1 MATKKE
7 RALEVIEEKK
17 ALLWP
22 MSDTLWDHPE
32 TGFHERY
39 AAELY
44 GKTLEQEGF
53 QVERELAGIPTAFS
67 GTYGQGGPV
76 IGFLGEFD
84 ALPGLSQAAGADEKR
99 PVEENGPGHG
109 CGHNLLG
116 VGSLAAAIALK
127 HYLQDSGLP
136 GTVKFF
142 GCPAEENG
150 SGKGFMARDGVFNGV
165 DIAFSWHPGEVNS
178 VSTESTMANYQISYR
193 FQGVSAHAA
202 MSPELGRSALD
213 ALELMNVGVQFLRE
227 HVPTDTRIHYAI
239 TDTGGN
245 APGVVQSHAQALYLL
260 RAVQLPQVKELYQ
273 RVNQIARGAAM
284 MTGTEVEITFIKSCS
299 NMLINTELNQL
310 MQRNLVEVAPV
321 QLEEEDLELAR
332 RIRETLGPVHSYF
345 DTVAAEITDP
355 EERARVAAD
364 ADSLVHRIVLP
375 LARERQGF
383 VSSDVGDVSW
393 NCPVAQINAATMPA
407 GVPMHSWQMV
417 AVGKS
422 AMAKKGM
429 LYAAKVMAGS
439 AIDALEDPEIIRR
452 AREKFCQRTGGQKYA
467 SPIPPE
473 VKPRID

>member
-44 GKTLEQEGF
+44 GKMLEQEGF

-84 ALPGLSQAAGADEKR
+84 ALPGLSPAAGADEKR

-150 SGKGFMARDGVFNGV
+150 SGKGFMAPFY
-165 DIAFSWHPGEVNS
+165 F
-178 VSTESTMANYQISYR
+178 ML
-193 FQGVSAHAA
+193 
-202 MSPELGRSALD
+202 LGRERRRLD
-213 ALELMNVGVQFLRE
+213 KPGKKG
-227 HVPTDTRIHYAI
+227 VPTRQTKKRTNVIPRMQY
-239 TDTGGN
+239 
-245 APGVVQSHAQALYLL
+245 
-260 RAVQLPQVKELYQ
+260 R
-273 RVNQIARGAAM
+273 
-284 MTGTEVEITFIKSCS
+284 EVEI
-299 NMLINTELNQL
+299 
-310 MQRNLVEVAPV
+310 
-321 QLEEEDLELAR
+321 
-332 RIRETLGPVHSYF
+332 
-345 DTVAAEITDP
+345 
-355 EERARVAAD
+355 
-364 ADSLVHRIVLP
+364 
-375 LARERQGF
+375 
-383 VSSDVGDVSW
+383 
-393 NCPVAQINAATMPA
+393 
-407 GVPMHSWQMV
+407 
-417 AVGKS
+417 
-422 AMAKKGM
+422 
-429 LYAAKVMAGS
+429 
-439 AIDALEDPEIIRR
+439 
-452 AREKFCQRTGGQKYA
+452 
-467 SPIPPE
+467 
-473 VKPRID
+473 